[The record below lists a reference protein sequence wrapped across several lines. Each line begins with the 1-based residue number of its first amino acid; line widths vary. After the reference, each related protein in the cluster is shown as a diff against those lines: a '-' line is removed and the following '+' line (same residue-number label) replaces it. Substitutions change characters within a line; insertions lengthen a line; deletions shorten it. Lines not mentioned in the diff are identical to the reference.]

1 MNFVV
6 QWMEMMVTGSNGEY
20 EPCIVDGDGDGSTKG
35 LAQSIPLKG
44 KENNLDIIDDD
55 YMANW
60 RISNADTFPSDNILL
75 TLDTNMVD
83 ARHMRL
89 RPGKFLNS

>member
-1 MNFVV
+1 
-6 QWMEMMVTGSNGEY
+6 MVTDDDGDY

-55 YMANW
+55 YMAN
-60 RISNADTFPSDNILL
+60 RRNKMF
-75 TLDTNMVD
+75 
-83 ARHMRL
+83 
-89 RPGKFLNS
+89 